1 MPSNRTIA
9 ARQNAAQRK
18 GARVDTLAN
27 VGGSYAEL
35 RYDSRE
41 RHPMHVQRFTQEQQS
56 NAARI
61 AGELSF
67 A

>member
-9 ARQNAAQRK
+9 ARQNAQQRK

-35 RYDSRE
+35 RYDSRD
-41 RHPMHVQRFTQEQQS
+41 RYPMHAQRFTKEQQD

-61 AGELSF
+61 AGALSL